1 MFLLIFS
8 LFLNKVRILSEN
20 RSNFNFILS
29 CLFGLSQEHLLN
41 EANKTLKQRVY
52 ILKYKPWKSWWNK
65 ILESCKKKLWW
76 KFFGLQL
83 VEGYQVNAL
92 QLNQSAD
99 DMMYGR
105 QQAQPP
111 GDAFFHPLDCEPTL
125 QIG

>member
-1 MFLLIFS
+1 M
-8 LFLNKVRILSEN
+8 
-20 RSNFNFILS
+20 
-29 CLFGLSQEHLLN
+29 
-41 EANKTLKQRVY
+41 
-52 ILKYKPWKSWWNK
+52 
-65 ILESCKKKLWW
+65 
-76 KFFGLQL
+76 KFFELQL

-105 QQAQPP
+105 QQAQPS